1 MAGNVVASAVTRTIF
16 SKFGIIAIV
25 VLVLYLTGG
34 FSIIT
39 DNPTIVIF
47 LGLIFLVMNYTGKK

>member
-1 MAGNVVASAVTRTIF
+1 MAENAVASVVTRTVF
-16 SKFGIIAIV
+16 SKWGILAIV
-25 VLVLYLTGG
+25 ALIVYLTGG

-47 LGLIFLVMNYTGKK
+47 LGLIMLVMNYVGKK